1 MTTPIKLQRL
11 ADPKRGTLCVAEC
24 GREIP
29 FTVQRIFHIYGMP
42 VGGERGHHAHRQQH
56 QFLIAMQG
64 AVEVTI
70 QDRAGTEVHKLAD
83 PGHGLH
89 IPPLTWVVFRAL
101 VPDAVVL
108 VLASHLFDEADYIRD
123 RAEFDALIRA

>member
-1 MTTPIKLQRL
+1 
-11 ADPKRGTLCVAEC
+11 
-24 GREIP
+24 
-29 FTVQRIFHIYGMP
+29 
-42 VGGERGHHAHRQQH
+42 
-56 QFLIAMQG
+56 
-64 AVEVTI
+64 
-70 QDRAGTEVHKLAD
+70 
-83 PGHGLH
+83 LH